1 MNVLPFHPNPRLLA
15 MLEGFYLGAA
25 ALAIGF
31 AFRRAVDRYLDEGDP
46 RRQLI
51 AQALL
56 YGGTFVVIALS
67 LLLRRRGS

>member
-1 MNVLPFHPNPRLLA
+1 MNVLPFHPDPRPLA
-15 MLEGFYLGAA
+15 IFEGFFLGAA

-31 AFRRAVDRYLDEGDP
+31 AFRRVVDRYLGGDP

-51 AQALL
+51 AQAVL